1 MGCCSSKVDQDEDD
15 INAPLLNEHLTN
27 DNRVNYQTCE
37 TIDVQKEQEFWNNVI
52 DKTTQNLIDISNTQT
67 DPLQETDL
75 QERVD
80 RYQQL
85 LQQIQLKSDVVTDTT
100 NNNNVLDILTNAKPY
115 GGMDDSQ
122 VDWFYQTMDELQ
134 EAIQHIDIDPVGDI
148 VIHLTMTDTNNS
160 SIKAY

>member
-1 MGCCSSKVDQDEDD
+1 MTRPHSKFNIKHTYILV
-15 INAPLLNEHLTN
+15 LTFY
-27 DNRVNYQTCE
+27 NR
-37 TIDVQKEQEFWNNVI
+37 
-52 DKTTQNLIDISNTQT
+52 NLIDISNTQT

-85 LQQIQLKSDVVTDTT
+85 LQQIQLKSDAVTDTT

>member
-1 MGCCSSKVDQDEDD
+1 M
-15 INAPLLNEHLTN
+15 
-27 DNRVNYQTCE
+27 
-37 TIDVQKEQEFWNNVI
+37 
-52 DKTTQNLIDISNTQT
+52 IDISNTQT

-85 LQQIQLKSDVVTDTT
+85 LQQIQLKSDAVTDTT